1 MSLHQ
6 QAFEGG
12 RMVPYRHS
20 VTQVLLPFEKRLIA
34 ELGCSE
40 KEYREFVQQ
49 VQLKYKQRGKE
60 YAHVPDIQNGVDP
73 VTTLIY
79 LGVSALFSA
88 AAYLLTPKP
97 KMPDSKDRGRRQLGG
112 VSGKDLY
119 SPSFGFDSAQELTQ
133 YGRIVPIAF
142 TRREESPGSGGLLI
156 SPQLVWS
163 RMRSFGAYQIAEL
176 VMIAG
181 QGEMDRPELPG
192 IFLGNNAL
200 DGIYDE
206 YFDFYFTNGSQA
218 KSRLHRFQRR
228 FGNLRIDNDL
238 AGSDEAF
245 YAPAI
250 AASKQPAFCGAF
262 SPSSQTRFGVYS
274 GIPNGT
280 PYRPDWEI
288 LPVFTE
294 GVGSKAERFA
304 KHKHKRYVDEYLM
317 DEHTYGGGS
326 KDEEKNADRAG
337 MPGTGTNFARR
348 VGIVRHISAATGAS
362 TTAGRDVADTSEE
375 GHQRVKNFKKEV
387 DCRVDDEIIVRLGR
401 KRQSATPFRFRGGD
415 PLDLTDIRSTIQSEN
430 VRYDQLFTLGA
441 TFMIGRTTWE
451 VIDRP
456 AFRYDPETNFE
467 DGFKIRLKCIET
479 WSATRRQIGLVN
491 ADMFEAEDH
500 VLFAASDEEV
510 HEAFYPLLRYELGTV
525 QNTRACDV
533 TEIGIKSQVWAKFN
547 GITNFNTLITPDQ
560 LETANKD
567 NLQYTAGKITAYAK
581 RASFFQI
588 DVRPSNYDENKTANK
603 GWAFMDSFG
612 VVGNSPTDVYSSIQI
627 QHPDRDQFEFRMR
640 PFNSA
645 VYVEGTNGEQEVFM
659 LDGGTENT
667 ATESRDTVYGTFKW
681 TARGVYQKPIDLY
694 THSEMAAPNDPDAK
708 FAETVHYRNS
718 TPTKDTSRL
727 EVELIS
733 ITALGTVGSYEQ
745 GEPIRFI
752 TLSNIFSQDTNND
765 PYVQDM
771 AVGTTRVI
779 ENFNYT
785 ADSGKEVYL
794 RVYLEVIKREMGHT
808 KRDKWWDVKRYELVN
823 FTAPR
828 SEGEEFVKNR
838 LSGEGVRFGFRFRF
852 KHPTTSVSADK
863 FSNRL
868 FQQFSGV
875 AEVSQYGDLIT
886 RSCDNGPEHEVIY
899 VNESLAEDQV
909 PPYSD
914 CAVAGLK
921 LKSSDNFQQLDQLRL
936 YMQNGIEVE
945 RLIDGDTASSNLL
958 TDLLWF
964 LSTNKTTGAGNL
976 LNESLIDKALL
987 TKTGRYLRANKLF
1000 WDDVITEPINLRTWL
1015 STQAPSVLCFV
1026 TLKNGKL
1033 ALEPALPFFD
1043 STHEID
1049 DQNPVKISAM
1059 FTEGNIIEDSLE
1071 INWLELEE
1079 RKMFQAAVIYRK
1091 SQVNEFPEEHTLVAR
1106 YDSDGTDLPL
1116 EEFDLP
1122 HITSDEHARMVA
1134 RYFLALR
1141 KYQTHTITFKTLPWG
1156 LNLEAGK
1163 FIRVASEMSP
1173 YRPDNNG
1180 IIRADG
1186 EVVSVTALDD
1196 GDYNVY
1202 YWERENTEVQ
1212 EAVLTIENGRA
1223 TDLFNSVFS
1232 LKESAASSE
1241 EVYQIEALDIDED
1254 GIVTIK
1260 ASNYAI
1266 DDEGRSKL
1274 AIDVLDTAGA
1284 IDIEGVDD

>member
-6 QAFEGG
+6 QAFKGG
-12 RMVPYRHS
+12 RMVPYRHD
-20 VTQVLLPFEKRLIA
+20 VTQALLPFEKRLIA

-40 KEYREFVQQ
+40 KEYREFIQQ
-49 VQLKYKQRGKE
+49 VQCKYKERSKE
-60 YAHVPDIQNGVDP
+60 YAHIPNIQNEITT
-73 VTTLIY
+73 TTLIY
-79 LGVSALFSA
+79 IGVSALFSA

-119 SPSFGFDSAQELTQ
+119 NPSFGFDSAQELTQ

-142 TRREESPGSGGLLI
+142 TRREESPGTGGLLI

-163 RMRSFGAYQIAEL
+163 RMRSFGAYQIAEM

-238 AGSDEAF
+238 AGSDEVF

-337 MPGTGTNFARR
+337 MPGTGVNFARR
-348 VGIVRHISAATGAS
+348 VGIVRHISAATGTS
-362 TTAGRDVADTSEE
+362 TTAGRDVADTSKE
-375 GHQRVKNFKKEV
+375 GHQRVENFKKEV
-387 DCRVDDEIIVRLGR
+387 DCSVDDEIIVRLGR

-479 WSATRRQIGLVN
+479 WSTTRRQIGLVN

-500 VLFAASDEEV
+500 VLFASSDEEV

-588 DVRPSNYDENKTANK
+588 DVRPSNYDENATVNK
-603 GWAFMDSFG
+603 GWAFMDAFG

-627 QHPDRDQFEFRMR
+627 QHPNRDQFEFRMR

-659 LDGGTENT
+659 LDSGTENT
-667 ATESRDTVYGTFKW
+667 ATESRETVYGTFKW

-733 ITALGTVGSYEQ
+733 ITALGTFGSYEQ

-752 TLSNIFSQDTNND
+752 TLSNMFSQDTNND

-771 AVGTTRVI
+771 AEGTTRVI

-899 VNESLAEDQV
+899 VNESLTEDQV

-1043 STHEID
+1043 STHKID

-1106 YDSDGTDLPL
+1106 YNSDATDLPL

-1202 YWERENTEVQ
+1202 YWERQNTEVQ

-1284 IDIEGVDD
+1284 INIEGVDD

>member
-12 RMVPYRHS
+12 RMVPYRHD
-20 VTQVLLPFEKRLIA
+20 VTQALLPFEKRLIA

-40 KEYREFVQQ
+40 KEYREFIQQ
-49 VQLKYKQRGKE
+49 VQLKYKERGEE
-60 YAHVPDIQNGVDP
+60 YGHIPDIRNEITT
-73 VTTLIY
+73 TTLIY
-79 LGVSALFSA
+79 IAVSALFTA

-97 KMPDSKDRGRRQLGG
+97 KMPDSRSSRQLGG
-112 VSGKDLY
+112 ISGKEIY
-119 SPSFGFDSAQELTQ
+119 NSSFGFDSTQELTQ
-133 YGRIVPIAF
+133 YGRTIPIAF
-142 TRREESPGSGGLLI
+142 TRREETDDFSGTGGLLI

-228 FGNLRIDNDL
+228 FGNLRLDNDL
-238 AGSDEAF
+238 AGSDEVF
-245 YAPAI
+245 YAPAV
-250 AASKQPAFCGAF
+250 AASRQPAFCGAF

-280 PYRPDWEI
+280 PYRPDWRI

-294 GVGSKAERFA
+294 GVESKAERFA
-304 KHKHKRYVDEYLM
+304 KHQQKRYVDEYLM
-317 DEHTYGGGS
+317 DEHTYGGDS
-326 KDEEKNADRAG
+326 DDKNDGDDAG

-362 TTAGRDVADTSEE
+362 TTAGRDVADTSKE
-375 GHQRVKNFKKEV
+375 GHKRVKNFKREV
-387 DCRVDDEIIVRLGR
+387 DCSVDDEIIVRLG
-401 KRQSATPFRFRGGD
+401 KNRQSSAPFRFRGGD
-415 PLDLTDIRSTIQSEN
+415 PIDLTDIRSTIQSEN

-451 VIDRP
+451 VIERP
-456 AFRYDPETNFE
+456 SFRYDPETHFD
-467 DGFKIRLKCIET
+467 DGFQIRLKCIET
-479 WSATRRQIGLVN
+479 WSDQRRQIGLVN

-500 VLFAASDEEV
+500 VLFAASDQEV

-533 TEIGIKSQVWAKFN
+533 TEIGIKSQVWVKFN
-547 GITNFNTLITPDQ
+547 GITNFNTLITPEQ
-560 LETANKD
+560 LHEANKD

-588 DVRPSNYDENKTANK
+588 DVRPSNYDESATANK
-603 GWAFMDSFG
+603 GWTFIGSFG
-612 VVGNSPTDVYSSIQI
+612 VVGNSPSDIYSSIQI
-627 QHPDRDQFEFRMR
+627 QHPNRDQFEFRMR

-645 VYVEGTNGEQEVFM
+645 VFVEGTNGEQEVFM

-667 ATESRDTVYGTFKW
+667 ATDSRETIYGTFRW

-708 FAETVHYRNS
+708 FATTIHYRNS
-718 TPTKDTSRL
+718 TPTKDTTRL

-733 ITALGTVGSYEQ
+733 ITALGTAGSYEQ

-752 TLSNIFSQDTNND
+752 TLSNIFSQQTEND
-765 PYVQDM
+765 PYAQDM
-771 AVGTTRVI
+771 PVGTPRVI
-779 ENFNYT
+779 ENFNYG
-785 ADSGKEVYL
+785 ADPGKEVFL
-794 RVYLEVIKREMGHT
+794 RVHLRVVEREMGHT
-808 KRDKWWDVKRYELVN
+808 KRNKWWDVERYELVS
-823 FTAPR
+823 FAGSRT
-828 SEGEEFVKNR
+828 EGEEFVKNR
-838 LSGEGVRFGFRFRF
+838 LTAEGVRFGFRFRF
-852 KHPTTSVSADK
+852 KHPTAFVSADK
-863 FSNRL
+863 SSNRL

-875 AEVSQYGDLIT
+875 AEVSQYGELIS

-899 VNESLAEDQV
+899 VNESLTEDQV
-909 PPYSD
+909 PPYSN

-936 YMQNGIEVE
+936 YMQNGVEVE

-1000 WDDVITEPINLRTWL
+1000 WDDVIAEPINLRTWL

-1026 TLKNGKL
+1026 ALKNGKL

-1043 STHEID
+1043 STHLID
-1049 DQNPVKISAM
+1049 DQNPVTISAM
-1059 FTEGNIIEDSLE
+1059 FTEGNIIENSLE

-1079 RKMFQAAVIYRK
+1079 RKMFQAAVVYRK
-1091 SQVNEFPEEHTLVAR
+1091 SRVNEFPEQHTLIAR
-1106 YDSDGTDLPL
+1106 YAADGTDLPL
-1116 EEFDLP
+1116 EQFDLP
-1122 HITSDEHARMVA
+1122 HITSDEHARLVA

-1180 IIRADG
+1180 IITADG
-1186 EVVSVTALDD
+1186 EVISVTALDD
-1196 GDYNVY
+1196 GNYNVY
-1202 YWERENTEVQ
+1202 YWERQNTEVQ
-1212 EAVLTIENGRA
+1212 EAVLNIKNGRA

-1232 LKESAASSE
+1232 LKESAASNE
-1241 EVYQIEALDIDED
+1241 EVYQIEALDIDQE

-1266 DDEGRSKL
+1266 DAEGRSKL